1 MKRIIRLCIV
11 GLLLVV
17 LASCSLFRPVQK
29 EPLAQ
34 TKDVAQQIG
43 EALVSEDGDVSAVSI
58 AIMHEGAIVYSQGF
72 GSRDVENNLPVD
84 SHTRFNIGSIS
95 KIFTGASILLLED
108 EGLLKLDDKVVD
120 LLPNFTMADERH
132 KDITVRMLLN
142 HTSGMPGTNMRN
154 AFSDEPSSVYL
165 QQSMQEFANSNL
177 KHDAGAFSP
186 YCNDGFT
193 IAQVQVNTLGIRSR
207 SSCRAVFNPLDE

>member
-58 AIMHEGAIVYSQGF
+58 AIMH
-72 GSRDVENNLPVD
+72 
-84 SHTRFNIGSIS
+84 
-95 KIFTGASILLLED
+95 
-108 EGLLKLDDKVVD
+108 
-120 LLPNFTMADERH
+120 
-132 KDITVRMLLN
+132 
-142 HTSGMPGTNMRN
+142 
-154 AFSDEPSSVYL
+154 
-165 QQSMQEFANSNL
+165 
-177 KHDAGAFSP
+177 
-186 YCNDGFT
+186 
-193 IAQVQVNTLGIRSR
+193 
-207 SSCRAVFNPLDE
+207 

>member
-58 AIMHEGAIVYSQGF
+58 AIMHEGAIVEQGTHAQLLAQGGRYAALCAMQF
-72 GSRDVENNLPVD
+72 
-84 SHTRFNIGSIS
+84 
-95 KIFTGASILLLED
+95 ASSPSE
-108 EGLLKLDDKVVD
+108 LDK
-120 LLPNFTMADERH
+120 
-132 KDITVRMLLN
+132 
-142 HTSGMPGTNMRN
+142 
-154 AFSDEPSSVYL
+154 
-165 QQSMQEFANSNL
+165 
-177 KHDAGAFSP
+177 
-186 YCNDGFT
+186 
-193 IAQVQVNTLGIRSR
+193 
-207 SSCRAVFNPLDE
+207 